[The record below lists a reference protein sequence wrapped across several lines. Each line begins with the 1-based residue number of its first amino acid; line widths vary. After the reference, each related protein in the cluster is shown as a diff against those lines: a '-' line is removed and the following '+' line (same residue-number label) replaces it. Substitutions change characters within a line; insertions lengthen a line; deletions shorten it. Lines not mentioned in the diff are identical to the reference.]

1 MRAHVVLPE
10 ELDEEVDRLAGKRT
24 RSQFVEEA
32 VRENLS
38 REKLGAALRESAGAL
53 SPGDYPEWST
63 PERTSEWVRS
73 MRQRNLTRLFHT
85 PSARE
90 D

>member
-10 ELDEEVDRLAGKRT
+10 ELVEEVDRLAGKRR
-24 RSQFVEEA
+24 RSQVVEEA
-32 VRENLS
+32 I

-73 MRQRNLTRLFHT
+73 MRQRDLTRLFRT
-85 PSARE
+85 PSAPE